1 MQKKAPYTSYINEG
15 PTKQMS
21 PTNWVTEESLLK
33 SLFTKWWAG
42 FGESKK
48 GAVQAGLSP
57 ALEGRLGEPVRE
69 GGLGKDN
76 PSGRKFVN

>member
-1 MQKKAPYTSYINEG
+1 M
-15 PTKQMS
+15 
-21 PTNWVTEESLLK
+21 K